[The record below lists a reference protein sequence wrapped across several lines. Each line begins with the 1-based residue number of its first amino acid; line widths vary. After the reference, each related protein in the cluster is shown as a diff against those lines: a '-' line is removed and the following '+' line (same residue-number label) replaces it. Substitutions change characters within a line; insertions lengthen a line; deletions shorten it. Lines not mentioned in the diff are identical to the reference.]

1 MLRLKLLACKALYRE
16 CSLLSSRSSNFIDA
30 TYLQQ
35 GLHDTPSLLHDA
47 LQAEIDRI
55 DAGTDIHSYKPRLDK
70 EFDAIILAY
79 GLCSNAIVG
88 LRSEKYKIVVPRC
101 DDCIALFLGSYK
113 KYREYFDAN
122 NGTYWYNA
130 SWIENGYT
138 PSKENDDAL
147 LKEYTEK
154 YGEDNAKYI
163 MEMERTT
170 KNYSRCAYVQW
181 DELNF
186 PEYIAYTK
194 DAAKHYGWEFD
205 LVGGNSTFLGDLF
218 EGNWDSERF
227 LVVPPGKKIVPE
239 YSGKLIEAEG
249 AESEQR

>member
-16 CSLLSSRSSNFIDA
+16 CSLLSAKSKNYIDA

-55 DAGTDIHSYKPRLDK
+55 DKGKDLYSCKPRFDK
-70 EFDAIILAY
+70 DFDAIILGY

-88 LRSEKYKIVVPRC
+88 LSSKKYDIVVPRC
-101 DDCIALFLGSYK
+101 DDCIALFLGSYE
-113 KYREYFDAN
+113 KYRKYFDAHS
-122 NGTYWYNA
+122 GTYWYNP
-130 SWIENGYT
+130 SWIENAYT
-138 PSKENDDAL
+138 PSKENDEAL
-147 LKEYTEK
+147 IKEYTEK

-163 MEMERTT
+163 MEMEHTA
-170 KNYSRCAYVQW
+170 KNYSRCAYVEW

-194 DAAKHYGWEFD
+194 DAADYFGWEFD
-205 LVGGNSTFLGDLF
+205 LVGGNSALLSDLF
-218 EGNWDSERF
+218 EGNWRKEHF
-227 LVVPPGKKIVPE
+227 LVVPAGKKIAPE
-239 YSGKLIEAEG
+239 YTGKLIEAE
-249 AESEQR
+249 E